1 MQAEGRKLDADGL
14 ASIAD
19 AAESIATGAK
29 VSTDQLLKRIEEME
43 VREVKREEDLSKVKY
58 EAVSTRAELVSVQVE
73 ATNTRA
79 ELDSVKAELV
89 EWKDYAFRLAHQVK
103 SLGHEPVPFKLPI
116 LRNSLIK
123 DEL

>member
-1 MQAEGRKLDADGL
+1 M
-14 ASIAD
+14 
-19 AAESIATGAK
+19 
-29 VSTDQLLKRIEEME
+29 
-43 VREVKREEDLSKVKY
+43 KREEDLSKVKY

-103 SLGHEPVPFKLPI
+103 SLGYEPVPFKLPI